1 MGKSVLMVNGR
12 ISGFAAHRILTLSS
26 VARMEIR
33 SYNEIDRKS
42 WAAQKTILQSNG
54 EKWE

>member
-1 MGKSVLMVNGR
+1 MVNGR
-12 ISGFAAHRILTLSS
+12 VSGFAAHRISTLSS

-42 WAAQKTILQSNG
+42 
-54 EKWE
+54 